1 MDTGSVDGTTPSLEK
16 LREIASSSL
25 FAVGQVYTRR
35 SNGDLQFTGVR
46 PGPGWEGHGYFSRG
60 LWVLHAGRLKHVRIW
75 KHRWLDRTGGTGTC
89 HSRPPDEMGQ
99 LSVCALVYVLA
110 LFGWLSA
117 PCGLQNHEPIWF
129 DLKTT
134 PSRRTLQRWLQRA
147 LPKALETQQAY
158 RLAVIE
164 RCEPR
169 PVESLF
175 PRGLSPP
182 EWPRRPWRDPPLV
195 GRLWRAHALIL
206 GAAVTLRLPAA
217 LLLAEARDMEA
228 DAKNSAN

>member
-1 MDTGSVDGTTPSLEK
+1 MDTGSVDGTPSLEQ
-16 LREIASSSL
+16 LREVASSSL
-25 FAVGQVYTRR
+25 FEVGQVYTRR
-35 SNGDLQFTGVR
+35 SNGDLQFTGAR
-46 PGPGWEGHGYFSRG
+46 PGPGWQGHGYFSRWMWC
-60 LWVLHAGRLKHVRIW
+60 LRAGDLIHVRIW
-75 KHRWLDRTGGTGTC
+75 KHRWWHPQEGTC
-89 HSRPPDEMGQ
+89 HSRPPDEMGR

-117 PCGLQNHEPIWF
+117 PCGLQEHEPIWF

-182 EWPRRPWRDPPLV
+182 EWPRRPWRDPPV
-195 GRLWRAHALIL
+195 VDRLWRAYAFIL
-206 GAAVTLRLPAA
+206 GATVTLHLPAA
-217 LLLAEARDMEA
+217 LLLAEARCMEA
-228 DAKNSAN
+228 DANTSAN

>member
-1 MDTGSVDGTTPSLEK
+1 MDGTPSLEK
-16 LREIASSSL
+16 LREAASSSL
-25 FAVGQVYTRR
+25 FGVGQVYTRR
-35 SNGDLQFTGVR
+35 SNGDLQFTGAR
-46 PGPGWEGHGYFSRG
+46 PGPGWQGHGYFSRR
-60 LWVLHAGRLKHVRIW
+60 LWVLQTGELKRVWLW
-75 KHRWLDRTGGTGTC
+75 KHRWLHPAWGTC

-99 LSVCALVYVLA
+99 LSVCVLVYVLA
-110 LFGWLSA
+110 IFGWLSA
-117 PCGLQNHEPIWF
+117 PYGLQNHEPIVF

-134 PSRRTLQRWLQRA
+134 PSRRTLQRWLQHA
-147 LPKALETQQAY
+147 LPRALETQQAY

-182 EWPRRPWRDPPLV
+182 EWPRRLWRDPPLV
-195 GRLWRAHALIL
+195 VSLWRAYALIL

-217 LLLAEARDMEA
+217 LLLAEAHGREA
-228 DAKNSAN
+228 DAKTSAN